1 MLRPYKPL
9 NISRQNQHK
18 RQSAFVQL
26 RSALN
31 RASKQNRVNWHK
43 VRVLMIGPA
52 LVIGRKVS
60 LTGKNHVS

>member
-1 MLRPYKPL
+1 MLHPYKPL
-9 NISRQNQHK
+9 NILCQNQHK
-18 RQSAFVQL
+18 PQSAFVQW
-26 RSALN
+26 RSTLN

-52 LVIGRKVS
+52 LVIGRNIS